1 MRKAI
6 LALAATTLVVGSAFF
21 YTAFAQQPPS
31 KDEVRWQPTAADRAA
46 FADARIAALH
56 AGLALTAEQE
66 KLWPPVEA
74 VLKDMA
80 KKRAERFEAMR
91 AEREKQDGKPDPML
105 RLRRGAD
112 FMTQTGADLKR
123 LADTAQPL
131 YDKLD
136 DAQKNRLQI
145 LVHHGMR
152 GGFREHAMHRFGEL
166 REYFHRWRQGNADG
180 PQDRQPVLQGQR
192 L

>member
-1 MRKAI
+1 MKRAI
-6 LALAATTLVVGSAFF
+6 LAFTAAVLVAGSAFF
-21 YTAFAQQPPS
+21 HTALAQQPPP
-31 KDEVRWQPTAADRAA
+31 KDEARQLTAADRAA

-56 AGLALTAEQE
+56 AGLTLNAEQE

-80 KKRAERFEAMR
+80 KKRAERFETMR

-145 LVHHGMR
+145 LLHHGMR
-152 GGFREHAMHRFGEL
+152 DGLREHAMHRFGQL
-166 REYFHRWRQGNADG
+166 RERFHRWREGDADRPEDHG
-180 PQDRQPVLQGQR
+180 PVLPGQR